1 MKQLLKNI
9 ASWLFTKIKELDF
22 KDWIL
27 IIVTI
32 VAIVT
37 AISAR
42 YYYNKSLYP
51 TVIYNTDSLEVY
63 KNKLEEEYR
72 AKNIYVQSIDQL
84 KQNNSE
90 LYDEIKNL
98 KDNPIVVTKT
108 NIVVKTDT
116 VYMTSDSIIAPND
129 TLRELYWSVNEQ
141 NGYYAIKGQ
150 TNVRTDF
157 SSFDTQINLFNIP
170 ITMTMDIIEKDKQL
184 QFIGRSDNPYVT
196 ITNVNGV
203 IVDPTKSDVIKSY
216 FKPKRWSVGP
226 QVGVGVSSDLK
237 ITPYI
242 GVGITYGILQW

>member
-9 ASWLFTKIKELDF
+9 ASWLFTKIKNLDF
-22 KDWIL
+22 KDWLL

-32 VAIVT
+32 IAIVT

-63 KNKLEEEYR
+63 KNKLEEEYT
-72 AKNIYVQSIDQL
+72 AKNIYVQTIDQL
-84 KQNNSE
+84 KQNNSK

-129 TLRELYWSVNEQ
+129 TLRELHWSANEQ
-141 NGYYAIKGQ
+141 NGYYVIKGQ

-157 SSFDTQINLFNIP
+157 SSFDTQINHFNIP
-170 ITMTMDIIEKDKQL
+170 VTLTMNIIEKGKKL
-184 QFIGRSDNPYVT
+184 QFISRSDNPYVT
-196 ITNVNGV
+196 ITNINGV
-203 IVDPTKSDVIKSY
+203 IIDPAKSDVIKSC

-226 QVGVGVSSDLK
+226 QVGIGVTSDLK
-237 ITPYI
+237 ISPYI

>member
-9 ASWLFTKIKELDF
+9 ASWLFTKIKKLDF
-22 KDWIL
+22 KDWLL

-32 VAIVT
+32 VAIMT

-42 YYYNKSLYP
+42 YYHNKSLYP

-63 KNKLEEEYR
+63 KNKLKEEYT
-72 AKNIYVQSIDQL
+72 AKNIYVQTIDQL

-98 KDNPIVVTKT
+98 KENPIVVTKT

-116 VYMTSDSIIAPND
+116 VYMSSDTIIAPND
-129 TLRELYWSVNEQ
+129 TLRELYWSANEQ
-141 NGYYAIKGQ
+141 NGYYSIKGQ

-157 SSFDTQINLFNIP
+157 SSFNTQINLFNIP
-170 ITMTMDIIEKDKQL
+170 ITLTMDIIEKDEKL

-196 ITNVNGV
+196 ITNINGV
-203 IVDPTKSDVIKSY
+203 IIDPVNSDVIKSC

-226 QVGVGVSSDLK
+226 QVGIGVDADLK
-237 ITPYI
+237 FSPYI